1 MYRQPIRRK
10 SNDVLDVT
18 RVCSS
23 IEGKCD
29 DEDDNAE
36 HLKVGSGNEGH
47 EQHTKGRHQKSKGSV
62 HLRIKSWG
70 APVDE

>member
-1 MYRQPIRRK
+1 MYRQPIWRK

-29 DEDDNAE
+29 DKDNNAE
-36 HLKVGSGNEGH
+36 YLKVGSGNEGH
-47 EQHTKGRHQKSKGSV
+47 
-62 HLRIKSWG
+62 
-70 APVDE
+70 

>member
-29 DEDDNAE
+29 DKDNNAE

-47 EQHTKGRHQKSKGSV
+47 
-62 HLRIKSWG
+62 
-70 APVDE
+70 